1 MAGHEGH
8 VREILRR
15 RLRDAGV
22 ASSTRGRAPTLRV
35 ALGGRRFEVELRSA
49 RDARLTTLRALLAEA
64 ILEARAH
71 EGDPPRLPFVGAPAI
86 SDVMAQELREFAE
99 RVAPGQPLGIVD
111 GRGRLLIVAP
121 PDQVDLPPTEEP
133 RAAAP
138 SSRRPTLF
146 SDAHQWILK
155 VLLAP
160 GLPGDLL
167 TAPRPGLPVRSAR
180 GLASLAR
187 VSLTSAARFVAA
199 FEAEGHI
206 ERSARRLR
214 LVRVE
219 ELLQAWRTA
228 NRPRSVPI
236 GLRWLIAPGA
246 RGGDVARLQASL
258 VDAGV
263 DACVG
268 LHGACA
274 ALGHAFVSGAKPL
287 LFVADARAALSAL
300 RAVGLVPSDDG
311 TPPDVFLDVPAA
323 PRSCF
328 AGAVER
334 DGRRVTDVL
343 QTWLDVSWH
352 PARGQE
358 QAEVLWE
365 RVLAP
370 RLLSSS
376 EGSQT

>member
-1 MAGHEGH
+1 M
-8 VREILRR
+8 LR
-15 RLRDAGV
+15 L
-22 ASSTRGRAPTLRV
+22 
-35 ALGGRRFEVELRSA
+35 ALGGRPFEVELRSA
-49 RDARLTTLRALLAEA
+49 RDARITTLRALLAEA

-71 EGDPPRLPFVGAPAI
+71 EGAPPRLPFVGAPAI
-86 SDVMAQELREFAE
+86 SDAMALELTDFAR

-121 PDQVDLPPTEEP
+121 PDHVDLPPTDEP
-133 RAAAP
+133 RAATP
-138 SSRRPTLF
+138 SARRPTLF

-160 GLPGDLL
+160 GLPSDLL
-167 TAPRPGLPVRSAR
+167 TAPRSDLPVRSAR
-180 GLASLAR
+180 GLASLAQ
-187 VSLTSAARFVAA
+187 VSLTSAVRFVGA
-199 FEAEGHI
+199 FEAEGHL
-206 ERSARRLR
+206 ERSARRIR
-214 LVRVE
+214 LTRVE

-246 RGGDVARLQASL
+246 AGGAIARLQASL
-258 VDAGV
+258 TGAHV
-263 DACVG
+263 DACIGV
-268 LHGACA
+268 HGACA

-287 LFVADARAALSAL
+287 LFVADARAALTTL

-311 TPPDVFLDVPAA
+311 TPPDVFLDVPSA

-370 RLLSSS
+370 RLLSTS
-376 EGSQT
+376 EGIRT